1 MNDND
6 DELVITKRDF
16 MILVTPIFESNDDWT
31 GNVNIDVAYPKNHDL
46 TKETF
51 SGIDFF
57 IRMMIGS
64 LSLMQDN
71 ETMREAMYNYVAEDY
86 SDEFED
92 LIEAVEDNK
101 KSVKIEYGQDNVINL
116 TFSSDT
122 EGSA

>member
-1 MNDND
+1 MNDNE
-6 DELVITKRDF
+6 DELIITKRDF
-16 MILVTPIFESNDDWT
+16 MILVTPIFEDENWT

-46 TKETF
+46 TKETYR
-51 SGIDFF
+51 GIDFF

-64 LSLMQDN
+64 LSIMQDN
-71 ETMREAMYNYVAEDY
+71 ETLRETMYNYVAEDY
-86 SDEFED
+86 PDEFED